1 MLILDTLAQFPA
13 YLVGLLGS
21 LAPPGGPSELG
32 APPAD
37 EVVAAEPDPN
47 TLYIEEVVAD
57 GTGCDEESKYS
68 VVIDSDKNSFMIIYN
83 DMKLTNLPTDANH
96 LKSKNCLVSV
106 SLHIPGGFQVAMAS
120 VVSRGSATL
129 AEKVTARATS
139 RYWYAGDPVGG
150 TDRVKLD
157 GPYDDVFEYHRD
169 VPFASL
175 VWSPC
180 GEPGV
185 FALDNLLS
193 LNATKNPKEESEV
206 MLVDTDVGFS
216 QLVHWKIQE
225 CGGPHA
231 PR

>member
-1 MLILDTLAQFPA
+1 MLILDTLAKFPA

-21 LAPPGGPSELG
+21 LAPPGGPSGLD
-32 APPAD
+32 APPAG
-37 EVVAAEPDPN
+37 EVVASEPEPDPD
-47 TLYIEEVVAD
+47 TMYIEEVVAE
-57 GTGCDEESKYS
+57 GTGCDDEDKYS

-83 DMKLTNLPTDANH
+83 DMKLTNLPTDENH

-106 SLHIPGGFQVAMAS
+106 RLHIPGGLQIAMAS

-139 RYWYAGDPVGG
+139 RYWYAGDPVGS
-150 TDRVKLD
+150 RD
-157 GPYDDVFEYHRD
+157 GLRFTGPHDDVFDYHRD
-169 VPFASL
+169 VPLHSL

-180 GEPGV
+180 GEPAV

-193 LNATKNPKEESEV
+193 LNATKNPEEESEI

-216 QLVHWKIQE
+216 QLVRWKIQE
-225 CGGPHA
+225 CD
-231 PR
+231 